1 MMERNEIRI
10 GRVSS
15 VNKKDGTCRVVY
27 KDKDNAVT
35 MELPLFC
42 FTGEYR
48 YPEIDSLVL
57 VAHLSNG
64 SAAGIVMGGFWSDEK
79 RPADRTADWRKELS
93 DDAYM
98 ALKDGTLTIK
108 ADKIKLITEENE
120 IDADEIQLK
129 GESEPEPD
137 PEEEGS
143 E

>member
-42 FTGEYR
+42 FTGEY
-48 YPEIDSLVL
+48 
-57 VAHLSNG
+57 
-64 SAAGIVMGGFWSDEK
+64 
-79 RPADRTADWRKELS
+79 PADRTADWRKELS